1 VDNILISQQIIMSSE
16 ISISRAQEEA
26 VASIARCSH
35 LASFLKKRIEL
46 EQSYSADLRKLCKDY
61 GIAGSKKPNF
71 SINCS
76 SGSENIGEEAAS
88 LWKSFYEMVDDCSQL
103 AKGHSML
110 GETLATQVVE
120 PLQATIKSMEAS
132 RKTLVEQAA
141 FLKKEQAEAKNAL
154 KKAQCTADNALEE
167 ADKAKTV
174 LSTLQAKGDV
184 KSKPLDKAKLKAQVT
199 QERYAAQKQVHRQ
212 CEDKLA
218 TLLSKHQSN
227 EYPRLL
233 EEFRGQAAQRAF
245 DAYKIINAMVEIE
258 KARME
263 VEDKAVEDMRA
274 HLREIDL
281 SSDMQQFD
289 LLCGYYICAGAATN
303 MVELEKPQPRQPHIL
318 KTKSKTKSFNE
329 LSQQLI
335 VAASELNL

>member
-1 VDNILISQQIIMSSE
+1 MSSE

-26 VASIARCSH
+26 VAAISKCTH
-35 LASFLKKRIEL
+35 LAVFLKKRIEL
-46 EQSYSADLRKLCKDY
+46 EQSYSADLRKLCRDY

-71 SINCS
+71 TNNCA
-76 SGSENIGEEAAS
+76 GGDNIGEETTS
-88 LWKSFYEMVDDCSQL
+88 LWKAFYEMVDDCSQL

-141 FLKKEQAEAKNAL
+141 FLKKEQAEARNTL
-154 KKAQCTADNALEE
+154 KKAQNAAENALEE
-167 ADKAKTV
+167 SDKAKTA
-174 LSTLQAKGDV
+174 LGILQAKGDV

-199 QERYAAQKQVHRQ
+199 QERFAAQKQVHRQ
-212 CEDKLA
+212 CEDRLN

-227 EYPRLL
+227 EYPRIL
-233 EEFRGQAAQRAF
+233 EEFRGQEAQRAF
-245 DAYKIINAMVEIE
+245 DAYKIVNAMVEIE

-263 VEDKAVEDMRA
+263 VEEKAVGDMQT

-281 SSDMQQFD
+281 SSDMQLFD
-289 LLCGYYICAGAATN
+289 LNCGYYFGGAS
-303 MVELEKPQPRQPHIL
+303 MMEIEKHQVQQRQSMAL
-318 KTKSKTKSFNE
+318 NNKSKTKSFNE

-335 VAASELNL
+335 IAASELKL